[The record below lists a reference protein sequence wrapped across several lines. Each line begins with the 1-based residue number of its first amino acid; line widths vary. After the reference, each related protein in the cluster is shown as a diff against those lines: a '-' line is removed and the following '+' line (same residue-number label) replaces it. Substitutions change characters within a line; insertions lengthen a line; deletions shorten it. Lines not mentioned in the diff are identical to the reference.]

1 MSTAGLPLWIWQL
14 YSSKSCLL
22 LHSLIHIFCSSHSI
36 IFRVLFCWFIQY
48 FSRPIENCWYY
59 TRVKNITKR
68 DMLKIIVSL
77 AAWRPSCSSLTKCM
91 YVYVV
96 FFSYTTFHW
105 TACWVVS
112 SKRTKCFTGS
122 IHCPSINVVVVYFQI
137 KIIGH
142 FLRSHCANGLCQ
154 TIVYFNFWTTQ
165 LYRFCMLIFVN
176 STASSLLFTLPFP
189 SLFYSSL
196 SFSSLLYSSLLFSLP
211 FPTLLFSSLF
221 YSLLYCTLHFTL
233 LFPSLLYCTLLFAFL
248 LFSSSLL
255 SILSTWW

>member
-1 MSTAGLPLWIWQL
+1 
-14 YSSKSCLL
+14 
-22 LHSLIHIFCSSHSI
+22 
-36 IFRVLFCWFIQY
+36 
-48 FSRPIENCWYY
+48 
-59 TRVKNITKR
+59 
-68 DMLKIIVSL
+68 MLKIIVSL
-77 AAWRPSCSSLTKCM
+77 VAWCPSCSSLTKCM

-96 FFSYTTFHW
+96 FFTYGTFHW

-137 KIIGH
+137 KIIVP
-142 FLRSHCANGLCQ
+142 FLRWHCAVGLSQ

-176 STASSLLFTLPFP
+176 STASSLLFTVLFPSLLFSFLLFILLFPSLPFP
-189 SLFYSSL
+189 
-196 SFSSLLYSSLLFSLP
+196 SLLFSLP

-221 YSLLYCTLHFTL
+221 SFPLYCTLLFTS